1 MYNPETMD
9 KRHRTQTTKTNN
21 TEKLKDEQH
30 RLHQQTV
37 SKPWKLI
44 LIRFPYFNYQGHSIH
59 CKKSL
64 KISKG

>member
-21 TEKLKDEQH
+21 TENLKDEQH

-37 SKPWKLI
+37 GEPWYS
-44 LIRFPYFNYQGHSIH
+44 RRVRSSYSY
-59 CKKSL
+59 
-64 KISKG
+64 KIPVMV